1 MESATKSCQ
10 LGVELTIKMGFFEL
24 LIEIGGREGTWKK
37 TLIRKTSTLSVFKV
51 WGQDQ
56 LWVRITLILFKKK

>member
-24 LIEIGGREGTWKK
+24 LIEVGGGVKHGRKLFICK
-37 TLIRKTSTLSVFKV
+37 TYSTLFLKFGVKTSCRSELY
-51 WGQDQ
+51 
-56 LWVRITLILFKKK
+56 

>member
-24 LIEIGGREGTWKK
+24 LIEVGGGCETWQK
-37 TLIRKTSTLSVFKV
+37 TFYL
-51 WGQDQ
+51 
-56 LWVRITLILFKKK
+56 